1 MIGRLHG
8 LAGVEIQERLD
19 EALPLGQQVCA
30 LVVVARVAADGQ
42 AAAPEPDVRDPKDQ
56 GDDRDREQSNAET
69 RVDDQT
75 LDGGLIE
82 HGAVK
87 AVVLYESMTGNTQR
101 VAELIGG
108 ALAAAGDDVAVHA
121 VTDFDFHELAVADV
135 VFVGTWVDGL
145 VLFGQRPGRAGRL
158 RKLPV
163 LDRKPVAVF
172 CTYAINAG
180 KALDKT
186 VEILETKGALIAGQ
200 HQFRRDRLDQGVG
213 EFVDEVRAK
222 VRSWNPALS
231 NPE

>member
-1 MIGRLHG
+1 MK
-8 LAGVEIQERLD
+8 
-19 EALPLGQQVCA
+19 
-30 LVVVARVAADGQ
+30 VVV
-42 AAAPEPDVRDPKDQ
+42 
-56 GDDRDREQSNAET
+56 
-69 RVDDQT
+69 
-75 LDGGLIE
+75 LF
-82 HGAVK
+82 
-87 AVVLYESMTGNTQR
+87 ESMTGNTKR

-108 ALAAAGDDVAVHA
+108 ALAAAGDEVVVRN

-145 VLFGQRPGRAGRL
+145 VLFGQRPGRASRL

-163 LDRKPVAVF
+163 LDRKPVAIF

-186 VEILETKGALIAGQ
+186 AAILEAKGAVVPARR
-200 HQFRRDRLDQGVG
+200 QFRRDRLEQGVA

-222 VRSWNPALS
+222 VSSAQPAQS

>member
-1 MIGRLHG
+1 
-8 LAGVEIQERLD
+8 
-19 EALPLGQQVCA
+19 
-30 LVVVARVAADGQ
+30 
-42 AAAPEPDVRDPKDQ
+42 
-56 GDDRDREQSNAET
+56 
-69 RVDDQT
+69 
-75 LDGGLIE
+75 
-82 HGAVK
+82 VK
-87 AVVLYESMTGNTQR
+87 AVVLYESMTGNTR
-101 VAELIGG
+101 RAAELIGG

-121 VTDFDFHELAVADV
+121 ITDFDFHELAIADV

-158 RKLPV
+158 WKLPV

-186 VEILETKGALIAGQ
+186 AAILEAKGALIPGR
-200 HQFRRDRLDQGVG
+200 HQFRRDRLEQGVD

-222 VRSWNPALS
+222 VSLWQLATS